1 MPRQDKNDRYVLQRN
16 SKIYVEGSM
25 NTDLPITI
33 SLIRYVPY
41 DLAQWRTVH
50 REHRVVINGAKN
62 K

>member
-1 MPRQDKNDRYVLQRN
+1 MPRQDKNDRYVLQRS

-41 DLAQWRTVH
+41 DLAQWRIVH
-50 REHRVVINGAKN
+50 REHRVVINEAKN